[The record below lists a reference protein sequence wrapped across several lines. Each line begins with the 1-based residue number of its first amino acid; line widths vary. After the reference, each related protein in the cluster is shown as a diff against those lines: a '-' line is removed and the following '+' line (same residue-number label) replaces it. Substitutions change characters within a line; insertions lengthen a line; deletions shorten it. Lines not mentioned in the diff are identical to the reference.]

1 MPIYYLTLNHN
12 KVGSKCRYA
21 DLLRSSAVELILA
34 EFNRR
39 IPSIKCGSFR
49 YRTCL
54 IPALISIFAHWE
66 QGGMVVYKVAPRVD
80 TPWSAAWITAFCSA
94 WIQTQVS
101 SRSPDLSFPLSRSEH
116 LLQPPSS
123 QFGIPWGVPLYP
135 VAMILLSCTKTA
147 PTLLLMQFDLVATT
161 SASCIKYVFQFG
173 LFIRPMWLIVSKC
186 W

>member
-66 QGGMVVYKVAPRVD
+66 QGGMECCLNHCVLLGMDTDTGLLSLSGLKFSAFALGAP
-80 TPWSAAWITAFCSA
+80 ITATFIAVWYPMGSSVISCCDDSFILYQNSA
-94 WIQTQVS
+94 NAS
-101 SRSPDLSFPLSRSEH
+101 SYAIRSRCHYISKLHKVRIPVWSFHSAH
-116 LLQPPSS
+116 
-123 QFGIPWGVPLYP
+123 
-135 VAMILLSCTKTA
+135 VAH
-147 PTLLLMQFDLVATT
+147 
-161 SASCIKYVFQFG
+161 CIKMLVE
-173 LFIRPMWLIVSKC
+173 
-186 W
+186 